1 MAFLSR
7 AEGFIE
13 QDTQLN
19 KNTDYSASLPLGTD
33 SESDYSSDSDSDS
46 DSDSMLVFSKEQTI
60 INEEG
65 DPSKFNE

>member
-7 AEGFIE
+7 AEGFIK

-46 DSDSMLVFSKEQTI
+46 MLVFSKEQTI

>member
-7 AEGFIE
+7 AEGFIK

-46 DSDSMLVFSKEQTI
+46 MLVFSKEQTI

-65 DPSKFNE
+65 EPSKFNE

>member
-7 AEGFIE
+7 AEGFIK

-46 DSDSMLVFSKEQTI
+46 MLVFSKEQTI

-65 DPSKFNE
+65 DPSKYNE